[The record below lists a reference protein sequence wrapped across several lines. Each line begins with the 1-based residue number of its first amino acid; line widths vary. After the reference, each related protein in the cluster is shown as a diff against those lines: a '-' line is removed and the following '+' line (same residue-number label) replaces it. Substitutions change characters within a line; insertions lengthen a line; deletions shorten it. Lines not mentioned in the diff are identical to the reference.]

1 MILFTHKV
9 SKREKK
15 PNGRVLNVI
24 GYLKLIY
31 ENPNLGLQQF
41 SGRYFG
47 TVGAYTVGL
56 RTGLR

>member
-41 SGRYFG
+41 SG
-47 TVGAYTVGL
+47 TLVLLELTQSD
-56 RTGLR
+56 